1 MSAEPSL
8 ADDPL
13 DTPVQYVRGCGP
25 RRAALLAKLD
35 LHTVRDLLFLLPRDV
50 LDLSVAAA
58 PAELDADTIH
68 TVRGVVVETDGRPT
82 RGGRTLVKALVRVDG
97 GGGGD
102 ETHVRA
108 SFFNQ
113 PWMRKKLPEGQRLL
127 LTGKPKR
134 YQGSWEFS
142 SPQVQFLEGD
152 ETDDGPGGIEPRYA
166 LTEGVNQR
174 GLNMLCVRAVEGFG
188 QYICDPLPMAFREKY
203 ALPHLREAA
212 AGLHAAGT
220 LEQFNAARRRVLFDD
235 LFEFQLGVALR
246 RRLWRSGGKAAALP
260 ASAKIDARIRRLF
273 PFAFT
278 AGQNDAVREI
288 AADLA
293 SETAMHRLLQAD
305 VGAGKTVVAL
315 YAMLTAVAHG
325 RQAVLMA
332 PTEVLANQHWATVQ
346 TALAH
351 SRVERQLLTGRL
363 TAAKRK
369 KLLARI
375 KAGAV
380 DLVIGTQ
387 ALIQKGVEIPRLG
400 VAVVDEQHKF
410 GVAQRAAFSAGD
422 ADPHVL
428 VMTATP
434 IPRSLALTQ
443 FGDLDVTTVRD
454 LPPGRQPVVTSR
466 VPGPKARQKTWHFI
480 REKLDGGRQ
489 CYVICPKVGTADEA
503 RLSQDGGES
512 DELSASVEATYQELI
527 GGELKGYA
535 VGLVH
540 GRMPADRKEA
550 AMEAFKT
557 GETRALVSTTV
568 VEVGVDVPNATLMV
582 IQKAE
587 SFGLSQL
594 HQLRGRV
601 ARGARRGYCF
611 LYTDRAGDAA
621 AERLG
626 VLERTTDGFEIAE
639 ADFSQRGPGHV
650 LGTRQSGKS
659 ALRVADPQRDRDI
672 LEEARAR
679 AFHLVETGL
688 FDDPDWAMVKAE
700 VLDRFGE
707 VLELAK
713 TG

>member
-1 MSAEPSL
+1 MPDDVPL

-13 DTPVQYVRGCGP
+13 HTPVQYVRGCGP

-35 LHTVRDLLFLLPRDV
+35 LLTVRDLLFFLPRDV
-50 LDLSVAAA
+50 VDLSVAADVE
-58 PAELDADTIH
+58 ELTDDAIH
-68 TVRGVVVETDGRPT
+68 TVRGVVLDADARST
-82 RGGRTLVKALVRVDG
+82 RGGRILVKAVV
-97 GGGGD
+97 
-102 ETHVRA
+102 ETSSGTVRA

-113 PWMRKKLPEGQRLL
+113 RWMLKKLPPGTRVM

-134 YQGSWEFS
+134 YDGAWEFS
-142 SPQVQFLEGD
+142 SPQVQFLEG
-152 ETDDGPGGIEPRYA
+152 EPGGEAPGGIEPRYA

-174 GLNMLCVRAVEGFG
+174 GLNMLATRAVEGFG
-188 QYICDPLPMAFREKY
+188 QYICDPLPKAFRD
-203 ALPHLREAA
+203 AHGLPHLRDAA
-212 AGLHAAGT
+212 ANLHAAAT
-220 LEQFNAARRRVLFDD
+220 LQDFNAARDRVLFDD

-246 RRLWRSGGKAAALP
+246 RRMWRAGGKADPLP
-260 ASAKIDARIRRLF
+260 VSAKIDARIRRLF
-273 PFAFT
+273 PFEFT
-278 AGQNDAVREI
+278 AGQNAAVKEI
-288 AADLA
+288 AADLS
-293 SETAMHRLLQAD
+293 SEIAMHRLLQAD

-346 TALAH
+346 HALAH
-351 SRVERQLLTGRL
+351 SRVERRLLTGRL
-363 TAAKRK
+363 TAKKRK
-369 KLLARI
+369 DLRARI
-375 KAGAV
+375 KSGAV
-380 DLVIGTQ
+380 QLIIGTQ

-422 ADPHVL
+422 RDPHVL

-466 VPGPKARQKTWHFI
+466 VPGPQARQKTWHFI
-480 REKLDGGRQ
+480 REKLDEGRQ
-489 CYVICPKVGTADEA
+489 LYVICPKVGSADEA
-503 RLSQDGGES
+503 DVES

-527 GGELKGYA
+527 ETELKDYA

-540 GRMPADRKEA
+540 GRMDADRKDA
-550 AMEAFKT
+550 AMDAFKT
-557 GETRALVSTTV
+557 GETRVLVSTTV

-611 LYTDRAGDAA
+611 LYTDATTPAA

-639 ADFSQRGPGHV
+639 ADFNQRGPGHV

-659 ALRVADPQRDRDI
+659 ALRVADPQRDRDL
-672 LEEARAR
+672 LEEARRR
-679 AFHLVETGL
+679 AFHLVETGQ
-688 FDDPDWAMVKAE
+688 FDLPDWAMVKAE

-707 VLELAK
+707 VLDLAK

>member
-1 MSAEPSL
+1 MPGPETF
-8 ADDPL
+8 DGDPL
-13 DTPVQYVRGCGP
+13 DTPVQFVRGCGP

-50 LDLSVAAA
+50 LDLSVASSVSSLSD
-58 PAELDADTIH
+58 EGVH
-68 TVRGVVVETDGRPT
+68 TVRGVVRETDGRPT
-82 RGGRTLVKALVRVDG
+82 RGGRTLVKALIDVGNGEFVRG
-97 GGGGD
+97 
-102 ETHVRA
+102 
-108 SFFNQ
+108 SWFNQ
-113 PWMRKKLPEGQRLL
+113 PWMRKKLPDGQPVM
-127 LTGKPKR
+127 LTGKCRR
-134 YQGSWEFS
+134 YDGAWEFG
-142 SPQVQFLEGD
+142 SPRVDLLEGD
-152 ETDDGPGGIEPRYA
+152 GELHADRKGIEPVYA

-174 GLNMLCVRAVEGFG
+174 GLNMLATRAVEGFG
-188 QYICDPLPMAFREKY
+188 QYICDPLPKAFREKH
-203 ALPHLREAA
+203 ALPHLRDAA
-212 AGLHAAGT
+212 AGLHAAET
-220 LEQFNAARRRVLFDD
+220 LDQFNAARRRILFDD

-246 RRLWRSGGKAAALP
+246 RRIWRAGGKAAALP
-260 ASAKIDARIRRLF
+260 ASAKIDARVRRLF
-273 PFAFT
+273 PFEFT
-278 AGQNDAVREI
+278 GGQNDAVKEI
-288 AADLA
+288 CADLA

-315 YAMLTAVAHG
+315 YAMLVAVAHG

-346 TALAH
+346 QALRH

-363 TAAKRK
+363 TAKKRK
-369 KLLARI
+369 ELLARI

-387 ALIQKGVEIPRLG
+387 ALIQKGVRIPRLG

-422 ADPHVL
+422 NDPHVL

-466 VPGPKARQKTWHFI
+466 VPGPKARQRTWHFI
-480 REKLDGGRQ
+480 REKLDEGRQ

-503 RLSQDGGES
+503 DLES
-512 DELSASVEATYQELI
+512 DELSASVEATFKELT
-527 GGELKGYA
+527 GGELKGYE

-540 GRMPADRKEA
+540 GKLDADKKEA
-550 AMEAFKT
+550 AMTAFKT
-557 GETRALVSTTV
+557 GETRVLVSTTV

-601 ARGARRGYCF
+601 ARGTRRGYCF
-611 LYTDRAGDAA
+611 LYTDQTSDAA

-639 ADFSQRGPGHV
+639 ADFQQRGPGHV

-659 ALRVADPQRDRDI
+659 ALRVADPQRDREI

-688 FDDPDWAMVKAE
+688 FDEPEWAMVKAD

-707 VLELAK
+707 VMELAK

>member
-1 MSAEPSL
+1 METPP
-8 ADDPL
+8 DDPL

-25 RRAALLAKLD
+25 RRAGLLAKLD
-35 LHTVRDLLFLLPRDV
+35 IQTVRDLLFLLPRDV

-58 PAELDADTIH
+58 PADLDGESVQ
-68 TVRGVVVETDGRPT
+68 TVRGVVLDADARPT
-82 RGGRTLVKALVRVDG
+82 RGGRTLVKALVRVVGERG
-97 GGGGD
+97 GAGQ
-102 ETHVRA
+102 VRA
-108 SFFNQ
+108 SWFNQ
-113 PWMRKKLPEGQRLL
+113 PWMRKKLPPGQRVL

-134 YQGSWEFS
+134 YGGAWEFS
-142 SPQVQFLEGD
+142 SPQVQYLEGD
-152 ETDDGPGGIEPRYA
+152 EDDGDGPGGIEPVYA
-166 LTEGVNQR
+166 LTEGVNQK
-174 GLNMLCVRAVEGFG
+174 GLNMLAVRAVEGFG
-188 QYICDPLPMAFREKY
+188 QYICDPLPKAFRDQHG
-203 ALPHLREAA
+203 LPHLREAA
-212 AGLHAAGT
+212 ANLHAAET
-220 LEQFNAARRRVLFDD
+220 LDDFNAARNRVLFDD

-246 RRLWRSGGKAAALP
+246 RRLWRSGGAAAPLP
-260 ASAKIDARIRRLF
+260 VSAKIDARIRRLF
-273 PFAFT
+273 PFEFT
-278 AGQNDAVREI
+278 AGQNEAVKQI

-346 TALAH
+346 HALAH

-363 TAAKRK
+363 TQKKRK
-369 KLLARI
+369 NLLARI
-375 KAGAV
+375 KSGAV
-380 DLVIGTQ
+380 QLVIGTQ
-387 ALIQKGVEIPRLG
+387 ALIQKGVVIPRLG

-422 ADPHVL
+422 AEPHVL

-466 VPGPKARQKTWHFI
+466 VPGPKAREKTWHFI
-480 REKLDGGRQ
+480 RQRLDEGRQ
-489 CYVICPKVGTADEA
+489 CYVICPKVGSAEEA
-503 RLSQDGGES
+503 RSSSEEGDG
-512 DELSASVEATYQELI
+512 DELSASVEATFKELT
-527 GGELKGYA
+527 GGELKNYA

-540 GRMPADRKEA
+540 GRMDADKKEA
-550 AMEAFKT
+550 AMAAFKA

-601 ARGARRGYCF
+601 ARGSRRGYCF
-611 LYTDRAGDAA
+611 LFTDELSSAA

-639 ADFSQRGPGHV
+639 ADFAQRGPGHV

-659 ALRVADPQRDRDI
+659 ALRVADPARDRDL
-672 LEEARAR
+672 LEEARRR
-679 AFHLVETGL
+679 AFHLVETGQ
-688 FDDPDWAMVKAE
+688 FDLPDWAMVKAE

>member
-1 MSAEPSL
+1 MADPAHH

-25 RRAALLAKLD
+25 RRAALLEKLEIR
-35 LHTVRDLLFLLPRDV
+35 TVRDLLFLLPRDV
-50 LDLSVAAA
+50 VDLSVAATVE
-58 PAELDADTIH
+58 ELDAETIH
-68 TVRGVVVETDGRPT
+68 TVRGVIVDTDARPT
-82 RGGRTLVKALVRVDG
+82 RNGRTLVKSSV
-97 GGGGD
+97 
-102 ETHVRA
+102 ETTSGRVRA

-113 PWMRKKLPEGQRLL
+113 PWMRKKLPPGARVQ

-134 YQGSWEFS
+134 YDGAWEFS
-142 SPQVQFLEGD
+142 SPQVQILEG
-152 ETDDGPGGIEPRYA
+152 EPGEAAGGIEPRYA

-174 GLNMLCVRAVEGFG
+174 GLNMLATRAVEGFG
-188 QYICDPLPMAFREKY
+188 QYICDPLPKAFRDERG
-203 ALPHLREAA
+203 LPHLRDAA
-212 AGLHAAGT
+212 RNLHAAGS
-220 LEQFNAARRRVLFDD
+220 LDDFNAARDRVLFDD

-246 RRLWRSGGKAAALP
+246 RRMWRAGGQADPLP
-260 ASAKIDARIRRLF
+260 VSAKIDARIRRLF
-273 PFAFT
+273 PFEFT
-278 AGQNDAVREI
+278 AGQNDAVKQI

-346 TALAH
+346 HALAH

-363 TAAKRK
+363 TQKKRK
-369 KLLARI
+369 NLLARI
-375 KAGAV
+375 KSGAV
-380 DLVIGTQ
+380 QLVIGTQ

-410 GVAQRAAFSAGD
+410 GVAQRAAFSSNKPGAGD
-422 ADPHVL
+422 RDPHVL

-480 REKLDGGRQ
+480 REKLDEGRQ
-489 CYVICPKVGTADEA
+489 CYVICPKVGSADEA
-503 RLSQDGGES
+503 DAES
-512 DELSASVEATYQELI
+512 DELSASVEATFKELTE
-527 GGELKGYA
+527 GELKGYA

-540 GRMPADRKEA
+540 GRMEADKKEA

-557 GETRALVSTTV
+557 GESRALVSTTV

-601 ARGARRGYCF
+601 ARGSRRGYCF
-611 LYTDRAGDAA
+611 LYTDQTSQTA
-621 AERLG
+621 AERLA

-659 ALRVADPQRDRDI
+659 ALRVADPQRDRDL
-672 LEEARAR
+672 LEEARRR
-679 AFHLVETGL
+679 AFHLVETGQ
-688 FDDPDWAMVKAE
+688 FDLPDWAMVKAE

>member
-1 MSAEPSL
+1 MADDVPL

-35 LHTVRDLLFLLPRDV
+35 ILTVRDLLFLLPRDV
-50 LDLSVAAA
+50 LDLSVAASVE
-58 PAELDADTIH
+58 ELNADTIH
-68 TVRGVVVETDGRPT
+68 TVRGVVVDVDARPT
-82 RGGRTLVKALVRVDG
+82 RNGRTLVKAVV
-97 GGGGD
+97 
-102 ETHVRA
+102 ETNSGMVRA

-113 PWMRKKLPEGQRLL
+113 PWMRKKLPPGQRVM

-134 YQGSWEFS
+134 YDGAWEFS
-142 SPQVQFLEGD
+142 SPQVQSLEG
-152 ETDDGPGGIEPRYA
+152 EPDGAAGGIEPRYA

-174 GLNMLCVRAVEGFG
+174 GLNMLATRAVEGFG
-188 QYICDPLPMAFREKY
+188 HYICDPLPKAFRDQHG
-203 ALPHLREAA
+203 LPHLRDAA
-212 AGLHAAGT
+212 ANLHAAQT
-220 LEQFNAARRRVLFDD
+220 LEDFNAARDRVLFDD

-246 RRLWRSGGKAAALP
+246 RRLWRSGGSADPLP
-260 ASAKIDARIRRLF
+260 VSAKIDARIRRLF
-273 PFAFT
+273 PFEFT
-278 AGQNDAVREI
+278 DGQNQAVKEI

-293 SETAMHRLLQAD
+293 SEIAMHRLLQAD

-346 TALAH
+346 HALAH
-351 SRVERQLLTGRL
+351 SRVERRLLTGRL
-363 TAAKRK
+363 TAKKRK
-369 KLLARI
+369 DLRARI
-375 KAGAV
+375 KSGAV
-380 DLVIGTQ
+380 QLIVGTQ

-422 ADPHVL
+422 RDPHVL

-480 REKLDGGRQ
+480 REKLDEGRQ
-489 CYVICPKVGTADEA
+489 LYVICPKVGSADEA
-503 RLSQDGGES
+503 DAES
-512 DELSASVEATYQELI
+512 DELSASVEATYKELVE
-527 GGELKGYA
+527 GELKGYA

-540 GRMPADRKEA
+540 GRMDADKKDA
-550 AMEAFKT
+550 AMNAFKT
-557 GETRALVSTTV
+557 GETRVLVSTTV

-601 ARGARRGYCF
+601 ARGSRRGYCF
-611 LYTDRAGDAA
+611 LYTDQTSPAA
-621 AERLG
+621 TERLG

-639 ADFSQRGPGHV
+639 ADFAQRGPGHV

-659 ALRVADPQRDRDI
+659 ALRVADPQRDRDL
-672 LEEARAR
+672 LETARRR
-679 AFHLVETGL
+679 AFHLVETAQ
-688 FDDPDWAMVKAE
+688 FDEPDWAMVKAE

>member
-1 MSAEPSL
+1 MAAPNRDAPDPASL
-8 ADDPL
+8 AEDPL
-13 DTPVQYVRGCGP
+13 DTPVQFVRGCGP
-25 RRAALLAKLD
+25 RRAALLAKLEIR
-35 LHTVRDLLFLLPRDV
+35 TVRDLLFLLPRDV
-50 LDLSVAAA
+50 MDLSAASSVDA
-58 PAELDADTIH
+58 LDAEAVH
-68 TVRGVVVETDGRPT
+68 VVRGTVRETDGRPT
-82 RGGRTLVKALVRVDG
+82 RGGRTLVKALIDVGDG
-97 GGGGD
+97 
-102 ETHVRA
+102 EFVRA
-108 SFFNQ
+108 AWFNQ
-113 PWMRKKLPEGQRLL
+113 PWMRKKLPPGTAVM
-127 LTGKPKR
+127 LTGKCKR
-134 YQGSWEFS
+134 YDGAWEFG
-142 SPQVQFLEGD
+142 SPRVDILEGD
-152 ETDDGPGGIEPRYA
+152 AAGGDGPGGIEPVYA

-174 GLNMLCVRAVEGFG
+174 GLNMLATRAVEGFG
-188 QYICDPLPMAFREKY
+188 QYVCDPLPKAFRESHG
-203 ALPHLREAA
+203 LPHLRDAA
-212 AGLHAAGT
+212 AGLHAAET
-220 LEQFNAARRRVLFDD
+220 LEQFNAARRRILFDD
-235 LFEFQLGVALR
+235 LFEFQLGVAMR
-246 RRLWRSGGKAAALP
+246 RRLWRAGGKAAALP
-260 ASAKIDARIRRLF
+260 ASAKIDARVRRLF
-273 PFAFT
+273 PFEFT
-278 AGQNDAVREI
+278 GGQNDAVREI
-288 AADLA
+288 CGDLA

-315 YAMLTAVAHG
+315 YAMLVAVAHG
-325 RQAVLMA
+325 KQAVLMA

-346 TALAH
+346 QALRH
-351 SRVERQLLTGRL
+351 SRVERRLLTGRL
-363 TAAKRK
+363 TQKKRRD
-369 KLLARI
+369 LLARI

-387 ALIQKGVEIPRLG
+387 ALIQKGVHIPRLG

-489 CYVICPKVGTADEA
+489 CYVICPKVGSADEA
-503 RLSQDGGES
+503 NEDS
-512 DELSASVEATYQELI
+512 DELSASVEATFKELTD
-527 GGELKGYA
+527 GELKGYD

-540 GRMPADRKEA
+540 GRMDADKKEA

-557 GETRALVSTTV
+557 GETRVLVSTTV

-611 LYTDRAGDAA
+611 LFTDQTTPAA
-621 AERLG
+621 TERLG

-639 ADFSQRGPGHV
+639 ADFQQRGPGHV

-659 ALRVADPQRDRDI
+659 ALRVADPSRDREI
-672 LEEARAR
+672 LEDARAK

-688 FDDPDWAMVKAE
+688 LDDPEWAMVKAE

-707 VLELAK
+707 VMELAK

>member
-1 MSAEPSL
+1 MADDVPL

-35 LHTVRDLLFLLPRDV
+35 VLTVRDLLFLLPRDV
-50 LDLSVAAA
+50 VDLSVATSVE
-58 PAELDADTIH
+58 ELDADTIH
-68 TVRGVVVETDGRPT
+68 TVRGVVLDTDARST
-82 RGGRTLVKALVRVDG
+82 RGGRILVKSIV
-97 GGGGD
+97 
-102 ETHVRA
+102 ETSSGTVRA

-113 PWMRKKLPEGQRLL
+113 RWMLKKLPPGTRVM

-134 YQGSWEFS
+134 YDGAWEFS
-142 SPQVQFLEGD
+142 SPQVQVLEGEPGEPGAED
-152 ETDDGPGGIEPRYA
+152 VGGIEPRYA

-174 GLNMLCVRAVEGFG
+174 GLNMLATRAVEGFG
-188 QYICDPLPMAFREKY
+188 QYICDPLPKAFRDQY
-203 ALPHLREAA
+203 GLPHLRDAA
-212 AGLHAAGT
+212 ANLHAAQT
-220 LEQFNAARRRVLFDD
+220 LEDFNAARDRVLFDD

-246 RRLWRSGGKAAALP
+246 RRLWRSGGKADPLP
-260 ASAKIDARIRRLF
+260 VSAKIDARIRRLF
-273 PFAFT
+273 PFEFT
-278 AGQNDAVREI
+278 DGQNQAVKEI

-293 SETAMHRLLQAD
+293 SEIAMHRLLQAD

-346 TALAH
+346 HALAH
-351 SRVERQLLTGRL
+351 SRVERRLLTGRL
-363 TAAKRK
+363 TAKKRK
-369 KLLARI
+369 DLRARI
-375 KAGAV
+375 KSGAV
-380 DLVIGTQ
+380 QMVIGTQ

-422 ADPHVL
+422 RDPHVL

-466 VPGPKARQKTWHFI
+466 VPGPQARQKTWHFI
-480 REKLDGGRQ
+480 REKLDEGRQ
-489 CYVICPKVGTADEA
+489 LYVICPKVGDASEA
-503 RLSQDGGES
+503 NGDS
-512 DELSASVEATYQELI
+512 DELSASVEATFKELVE
-527 GGELKGYA
+527 GELKGYA

-540 GRMPADRKEA
+540 GRMDADKKDA
-550 AMEAFKT
+550 AMSAFKT
-557 GETRALVSTTV
+557 GETRVLVSTTV

-611 LYTDRAGDAA
+611 LYTDQTSQTA

-626 VLERTTDGFEIAE
+626 VLERTTDGFQIAE
-639 ADFSQRGPGHV
+639 ADFAQRGPGHV

-659 ALRVADPQRDRDI
+659 ALRVADPQRDREL
-672 LEEARAR
+672 LEMARRR
-679 AFHLVETGL
+679 AFHLVETGS
-688 FDDPDWAMVKAE
+688 FDLPEWAMVKAE

>member
-1 MSAEPSL
+1 MADPEHL

-13 DTPVQYVRGCGP
+13 DTPVQFVRGCGP
-25 RRAALLAKLD
+25 RRAALLAKLEI
-35 LHTVRDLLFLLPRDV
+35 HTVRDLLFLLPRDV
-50 LDLSVAAA
+50 LDLSVAADV
-58 PAELDADTIH
+58 EQLDDQTIH
-68 TVRGVVVETDGRPT
+68 TVRGVVVDTDARPT
-82 RGGRTLVKALVRVDG
+82 RNGRTLVKSVI
-97 GGGGD
+97 
-102 ETHVRA
+102 ETSSGMVRA

-113 PWMRKKLPEGQRLL
+113 PWMRKKLPEGQRVLV
-127 LTGKPKR
+127 TGKPKR
-134 YQGSWEFS
+134 YDGAWEFS
-142 SPQVQFLEGD
+142 SPQVQLLEG
-152 ETDDGPGGIEPRYA
+152 EPGEAVGGIEPRYA

-174 GLNMLCVRAVEGFG
+174 GLNMLATRAVEGFG
-188 QYICDPLPMAFREKY
+188 HYICDPLPKAFRDKHG
-203 ALPHLREAA
+203 LPHLKEAA
-212 AGLHAAGT
+212 ANLHAAET
-220 LEQFNAARRRVLFDD
+220 LADFNAARDRVLFDD

-246 RRLWRSGGKAAALP
+246 RRMWRAGGTADPLP
-260 ASAKIDARIRRLF
+260 VSAKIDARIRRLF
-273 PFAFT
+273 PFEFT
-278 AGQNDAVREI
+278 AGQNDAVKEI

-293 SETAMHRLLQAD
+293 SEVAMHRLLQAD

-346 TALAH
+346 HALAH
-351 SRVERQLLTGRL
+351 SRVERRLLTGRL
-363 TAAKRK
+363 TAKKRK
-369 KLLARI
+369 DLRARI
-375 KAGAV
+375 KSGAV
-380 DLVIGTQ
+380 QLIIGTQ

-422 ADPHVL
+422 RDPHVL

-480 REKLDGGRQ
+480 REKLDEGRQ
-489 CYVICPKVGTADEA
+489 CYVICPKVGDVSEADV
-503 RLSQDGGES
+503 ES
-512 DELSASVEATYQELI
+512 DELSASVEATFKELTE
-527 GGELKGYA
+527 GELQGYA

-540 GRMPADRKEA
+540 GRMEADKKEA

-557 GETRALVSTTV
+557 GETRVLVSTTV

-601 ARGARRGYCF
+601 ARGSRRGYCF
-611 LYTDRAGDAA
+611 LYTDQTSATA

-639 ADFSQRGPGHV
+639 ADFAQRGPGHV

-659 ALRVADPQRDRDI
+659 ALRVADPQRDRDL
-672 LEEARAR
+672 LEEARR
-679 AFHLVETGL
+679 KAFHLVDTGM
-688 FDDPDWAMVKAE
+688 FDQPEWAMVKAE

>member
-1 MSAEPSL
+1 M
-8 ADDPL
+8 
-13 DTPVQYVRGCGP
+13 
-25 RRAALLAKLD
+25 
-35 LHTVRDLLFLLPRDV
+35 
-50 LDLSVAAA
+50 
-58 PAELDADTIH
+58 
-68 TVRGVVVETDGRPT
+68 
-82 RGGRTLVKALVRVDG
+82 
-97 GGGGD
+97 
-102 ETHVRA
+102 
-108 SFFNQ
+108 
-113 PWMRKKLPEGQRLL
+113 
-127 LTGKPKR
+127 
-134 YQGSWEFS
+134 
-142 SPQVQFLEGD
+142 
-152 ETDDGPGGIEPRYA
+152 
-166 LTEGVNQR
+166 
-174 GLNMLCVRAVEGFG
+174 
-188 QYICDPLPMAFREKY
+188 
-203 ALPHLREAA
+203 
-212 AGLHAAGT
+212 
-220 LEQFNAARRRVLFDD
+220 LFDD

-246 RRLWRSGGKAAALP
+246 RRLWRAGGKADPLP
-260 ASAKIDARIRRLF
+260 VSAKIDARIRRLF
-273 PFAFT
+273 PFEFT
-278 AGQNDAVREI
+278 AGQNDAVKEI
-288 AADLA
+288 AADLS
-293 SETAMHRLLQAD
+293 SEIAMHRLLQAD

-346 TALAH
+346 HALAH

-363 TAAKRK
+363 TQKKRK
-369 KLLARI
+369 NLLARI
-375 KAGAV
+375 KSGAV
-380 DLVIGTQ
+380 QLVVGTQ

-422 ADPHVL
+422 RDPHVL

-480 REKLDGGRQ
+480 REKIDEGRQ
-489 CYVICPKVGTADEA
+489 CYVICPKVGSADEA
-503 RLSQDGGES
+503 RSPQDG
-512 DELSASVEATYQELI
+512 DDSAEVSSSVEATFKELTE
-527 GGELKGYA
+527 GELKGYA

-540 GRMPADRKEA
+540 GRMEADRKEA

-557 GETRALVSTTV
+557 GETRVLVSTTV

-582 IQKAE
+582 IHKAE

-601 ARGARRGYCF
+601 ARGSRRGYCF
-611 LYTDRAGDAA
+611 LYTDQTSATA
-621 AERLG
+621 AERLA

-639 ADFSQRGPGHV
+639 ADFAQRGPGHV

-659 ALRVADPQRDRDI
+659 ALRVADPQRDRDL
-672 LEEARAR
+672 LEQARRR
-679 AFHLVETGL
+679 AFHLVETGQ
-688 FDDPDWAMVKAE
+688 FDQPEWAMVKAE

>member
-1 MSAEPSL
+1 MADSPDHAE
-8 ADDPL
+8 DPL

-25 RRAALLAKLD
+25 RRAALLEKLEIR
-35 LHTVRDLLFLLPRDV
+35 TVRDLLFLLPRDV
-50 LDLSVAAA
+50 VDLSVAASVE
-58 PAELDADTIH
+58 ELDAETVH
-68 TVRGVVVETDGRPT
+68 TVRGVIVDTDARPT
-82 RGGRTLVKALVRVDG
+82 RNGRTLVKSSI
-97 GGGGD
+97 
-102 ETHVRA
+102 ETSSGRVRA

-113 PWMRKKLPEGQRLL
+113 PWMRKKLPPGARVQ

-134 YQGSWEFS
+134 YDGAWEFS
-142 SPQVQFLEGD
+142 SPQVQILEG
-152 ETDDGPGGIEPRYA
+152 EPGEAAGGIEPRYA

-174 GLNMLCVRAVEGFG
+174 GLNMLATRAVEGFG
-188 QYICDPLPMAFREKY
+188 QYICDPLPKAFRDERG
-203 ALPHLREAA
+203 LPHLRDAA
-212 AGLHAAGT
+212 NNLHAAGS
-220 LEQFNAARRRVLFDD
+220 LDDFNAARDRVLFDD

-246 RRLWRSGGKAAALP
+246 RRMWRAGGTADPLP
-260 ASAKIDARIRRLF
+260 VSAKIDARIRRLF
-273 PFAFT
+273 PFEFT
-278 AGQNDAVREI
+278 AGQNDAIKQI

-346 TALAH
+346 HALAH

-363 TAAKRK
+363 TQKKRK
-369 KLLARI
+369 NLLARI
-375 KAGAV
+375 KSGAV
-380 DLVIGTQ
+380 QLVIGTQ

-410 GVAQRAAFSAGD
+410 GVAQRAAFSSNKSGAGGS
-422 ADPHVL
+422 DPHVL

-480 REKLDGGRQ
+480 REKLDEGRQ
-489 CYVICPKVGTADEA
+489 CYVICPKVGDASEAD
-503 RLSQDGGES
+503 LES
-512 DELSASVEATYQELI
+512 DELSASVEATFKELTE
-527 GGELKGYA
+527 GELKGYA

-540 GRMPADRKEA
+540 GRMEAAKKEA

-557 GETRALVSTTV
+557 GESRVLVSTTV

-601 ARGARRGYCF
+601 ARGSRRGYCF
-611 LYTDRAGDAA
+611 LYTDQTSQTA
-621 AERLG
+621 AERLA

-639 ADFSQRGPGHV
+639 ADFAQRGPGHV

-659 ALRVADPQRDRDI
+659 ALRVADPQRDRDL
-672 LEEARAR
+672 LEEARRR
-679 AFHLVETGL
+679 AFHLVETGQ
-688 FDDPDWAMVKAE
+688 FDLPDWAMVKAE

>member
-1 MSAEPSL
+1 MADDAHL

-13 DTPVQYVRGCGP
+13 DTPVQFVRGCGP

-35 LHTVRDLLFLLPRDV
+35 ILTVRDLLFLLPRDV
-50 LDLSVAAA
+50 LDLSVATAVE
-58 PAELDADTIH
+58 ELDADTIH
-68 TVRGVVVETDGRPT
+68 TVRGVVVDTDARPT
-82 RGGRTLVKALVRVDG
+82 RGGRTLVKAIV
-97 GGGGD
+97 
-102 ETHVRA
+102 ETSSGMVRA

-113 PWMRKKLPEGQRLL
+113 PWMRKKLPPGQRVLI
-127 LTGKPKR
+127 TGKPKR
-134 YQGSWEFS
+134 YDGAWEFS
-142 SPQVQFLEGD
+142 SPQVQFLEG
-152 ETDDGPGGIEPRYA
+152 EPGEPGADGAGGIEPRYA

-174 GLNMLCVRAVEGFG
+174 GLNMLATRAVEGFG
-188 QYICDPLPMAFREKY
+188 QYICDPLPKTFRDKHG
-203 ALPHLREAA
+203 LPHLRDAA
-212 AGLHAAGT
+212 ANLHAAQT
-220 LEQFNAARRRVLFDD
+220 LDDFNAARDRVLFDD

-246 RRLWRSGGKAAALP
+246 RRLWRAGGTADPLP
-260 ASAKIDARIRRLF
+260 VSAKIDARIRRLF
-273 PFAFT
+273 PFEFT
-278 AGQNDAVREI
+278 DGQNQAVKEI

-293 SETAMHRLLQAD
+293 SEVAMHRLLQAD

-325 RQAVLMA
+325 HQAVLMA

-346 TALAH
+346 HALAH
-351 SRVERQLLTGRL
+351 SRVERRLLTGRL
-363 TAAKRK
+363 TAKKRK
-369 KLLARI
+369 DLRARI
-375 KAGAV
+375 KSGAV
-380 DLVIGTQ
+380 QLIIGTQ

-422 ADPHVL
+422 RDPHVL

-480 REKLDGGRQ
+480 REKLGEGRQ
-489 CYVICPKVGTADEA
+489 LYVICPKVGDASEA
-503 RLSQDGGES
+503 RSLSDGGDS
-512 DELSASVEATYQELI
+512 DELSASVEATYKELVE
-527 GGELKGYA
+527 GELKGYA

-540 GRMPADRKEA
+540 GRMEADKKEA
-550 AMEAFKT
+550 AMNAFKT
-557 GETRALVSTTV
+557 GETQVLVSTTV

-601 ARGARRGYCF
+601 ARGSRRGYCF
-611 LYTDRAGDAA
+611 LYTDQTSATA
-621 AERLG
+621 AERLA
-626 VLERTTDGFEIAE
+626 VLERTTDGFDIAE
-639 ADFSQRGPGHV
+639 ADFAQRGPGHV

-672 LEEARAR
+672 LETARRR
-679 AFHLVETGL
+679 AFHLVDTGM
-688 FDDPDWAMVKAE
+688 FDEPDWAMVKAE

>member
-1 MSAEPSL
+1 MPSFSPNPADLAE
-8 ADDPL
+8 DPL
-13 DTPVQYVRGCGP
+13 DTPVQFVRGCGP

-35 LHTVRDLLFLLPRDV
+35 LRTVRDLLFLLPRDV
-50 LDLSVAAA
+50 LDLSVASSVGSLSD
-58 PAELDADTIH
+58 EGVH
-68 TVRGVVVETDGRPT
+68 TVRGVVRETDGRPT
-82 RGGRTLVKALVRVDG
+82 RGGRTLVKALFDVGDGEFVRG
-97 GGGGD
+97 
-102 ETHVRA
+102 
-108 SFFNQ
+108 SWFNQ
-113 PWMRKKLPEGQRLL
+113 PWMRKKLPDGQPVM
-127 LTGKPKR
+127 LTGKCKR
-134 YQGSWEFS
+134 YDGAWEFT
-142 SPQVQFLEGD
+142 SPRVDLLEGD
-152 ETDDGPGGIEPRYA
+152 GELHAERKGIEPVYA

-174 GLNMLCVRAVEGFG
+174 GLNMLATRAVEGFG
-188 QYICDPLPMAFREKY
+188 QYVCDPLPKAFREKH
-203 ALPHLREAA
+203 ALPHLRDAA
-212 AGLHAAGT
+212 AGLHAAET

-235 LFEFQLGVALR
+235 LFEFQLGVAMR
-246 RRLWRSGGKAAALP
+246 RRLWRAGGKAAALP
-260 ASAKIDARIRRLF
+260 VSAKIDARCRRLF
-273 PFAFT
+273 PFEFT
-278 AGQNDAVREI
+278 GGQNDAVREI
-288 AADLA
+288 CADLA

-315 YAMLTAVAHG
+315 YAMLVAVAHG
-325 RQAVLMA
+325 KQAVLMA

-346 TALAH
+346 QALRH

-363 TAAKRK
+363 TQKKRK
-369 KLLARI
+369 DLLARI

-387 ALIQKGVEIPRLG
+387 ALIQKGVHIPRLG

-422 ADPHVL
+422 NDPHVL

-489 CYVICPKVGTADEA
+489 CYVICPKVGTAEEA
-503 RLSQDGGES
+503 KEDS
-512 DELSASVEATYQELI
+512 DELSASVEATFKELT
-527 GGELKGYA
+527 GGELKGYD

-540 GRMPADRKEA
+540 GRMDADKKDA
-550 AMEAFKT
+550 AMTAFKT
-557 GETRALVSTTV
+557 GETRVLVSTTV

-611 LYTDRAGDAA
+611 LFTDQTTPAA
-621 AERLG
+621 TERLG

-639 ADFSQRGPGHV
+639 ADFQQRGPGHV

-659 ALRVADPQRDRDI
+659 ALRVADPQRDREI
-672 LEEARAR
+672 LEDARAR

-688 FDDPDWAMVKAE
+688 FDEPEWAMVKAD

-707 VLELAK
+707 VMELAK

>member
-1 MSAEPSL
+1 M
-8 ADDPL
+8 
-13 DTPVQYVRGCGP
+13 
-25 RRAALLAKLD
+25 
-35 LHTVRDLLFLLPRDV
+35 
-50 LDLSVAAA
+50 
-58 PAELDADTIH
+58 
-68 TVRGVVVETDGRPT
+68 
-82 RGGRTLVKALVRVDG
+82 
-97 GGGGD
+97 
-102 ETHVRA
+102 
-108 SFFNQ
+108 
-113 PWMRKKLPEGQRLL
+113 
-127 LTGKPKR
+127 
-134 YQGSWEFS
+134 
-142 SPQVQFLEGD
+142 
-152 ETDDGPGGIEPRYA
+152 
-166 LTEGVNQR
+166 
-174 GLNMLCVRAVEGFG
+174 
-188 QYICDPLPMAFREKY
+188 
-203 ALPHLREAA
+203 
-212 AGLHAAGT
+212 
-220 LEQFNAARRRVLFDD
+220 
-235 LFEFQLGVALR
+235 ALR
-246 RRLWRSGGKAAALP
+246 RRLWRSGGSAAPLP
-260 ASAKIDARIRRLF
+260 VSAKIDARIRKLF
-273 PFAFT
+273 PFDFT
-278 AGQNDAVREI
+278 GGQNDAVKAI

-315 YAMLTAVAHG
+315 YAMLVAVAHG
-325 RQAVLMA
+325 KQAVLMA

-346 TALAH
+346 HALAH

-363 TAAKRK
+363 TQKKRK
-369 KLLARI
+369 NLLARI
-375 KAGAV
+375 KSGAV
-380 DLVIGTQ
+380 QLVIGTQ

-422 ADPHVL
+422 AEPHVL

-480 REKLDGGRQ
+480 REKLAEGRQ

-503 RLSQDGGES
+503 DLES
-512 DELSASVEATYQELI
+512 DELSASVEATFKELTE
-527 GGELKGYA
+527 GDLKGVA

-540 GRMPADRKEA
+540 GRMDADTKEA
-550 AMEAFKT
+550 AMTAFKT
-557 GETRALVSTTV
+557 GETRVLVSTTV

-601 ARGARRGYCF
+601 ARGSRRGYCF
-611 LYTDRAGDAA
+611 LYTDGTTPAA

-659 ALRVADPQRDRDI
+659 ALRVADPGRDRDL
-672 LEEARAR
+672 LEEARRR
-679 AFHLVETGL
+679 AFHLVETGA
-688 FDDPDWAMVKAE
+688 FDLPEWAMVKAE

>member
-1 MSAEPSL
+1 MADVPPP

-25 RRAALLAKLD
+25 RRAALLAKLEI
-35 LHTVRDLLFLLPRDV
+35 HTVRDLLFLLPRDV
-50 LDLSVAAA
+50 VDLSVATSVE
-58 PAELDADTIH
+58 ELDDQTIH
-68 TVRGVVVETDGRPT
+68 TVRGVILDTDARPT
-82 RGGRTLVKALVRVDG
+82 RGGRTLVKCVV
-97 GGGGD
+97 
-102 ETHVRA
+102 ETSSGRVRA

-113 PWMRKKLPEGQRLL
+113 PWMRKKLPPGARIL

-134 YQGSWEFS
+134 YDGAWEFS
-142 SPQVQFLEGD
+142 SPQVQILEGEPGD
-152 ETDDGPGGIEPRYA
+152 STGGGIEPRYA

-174 GLNMLCVRAVEGFG
+174 GLNMLATRAVEGFG
-188 QYICDPLPMAFREKY
+188 QYICDPLPKAFRDSHG
-203 ALPHLREAA
+203 LPHLREAA
-212 AGLHAAGT
+212 ANLHAAGS
-220 LEQFNAARRRVLFDD
+220 LDEFNAARDRVLFDD

-246 RRLWRSGGKAAALP
+246 RRLWRSGGKADPLP
-260 ASAKIDARIRRLF
+260 VSAKIDARIRRLF
-273 PFAFT
+273 PFEFT
-278 AGQNDAVREI
+278 AGQNAAVKEI

-293 SETAMHRLLQAD
+293 SEVAMHRLLQAD

-346 TALAH
+346 HALAH
-351 SRVERQLLTGRL
+351 SRVERRLLTGRL
-363 TAAKRK
+363 TQKKRK
-369 KLLARI
+369 DLRARI
-375 KAGAV
+375 KSGAV
-380 DLVIGTQ
+380 QLIVGTQ

-422 ADPHVL
+422 RDPHVL

-480 REKLDGGRQ
+480 RQKLDEGRQ
-489 CYVICPKVGTADEA
+489 CYVICPKVGDASEA
-503 RLSQDGGES
+503 RSSQDGGES
-512 DELSASVEATYQELI
+512 DELSASVEATFKELT

-540 GRMPADRKEA
+540 GRMEADKKEA

-557 GETRALVSTTV
+557 GETRVLVSTTV

-601 ARGARRGYCF
+601 ARGSRRGYCF
-611 LYTDRAGDAA
+611 LYTEQTSATA

-626 VLERTTDGFEIAE
+626 VLERTTDGFDIAE

-659 ALRVADPQRDRDI
+659 ALRVADPQRDRDL
-672 LEEARAR
+672 LETARRR
-679 AFHLVETGL
+679 AFHLVETGA
-688 FDDPDWAMVKAE
+688 FDLPEWAMVKAE

>member
-1 MSAEPSL
+1 MSAAPNF
-8 ADDPL
+8 DGDPL

-25 RRAALLAKLD
+25 RRAGLLAKLEIR
-35 LHTVRDLLFLLPRDV
+35 TVRDLLFLLPRDV
-50 LDLSVAAA
+50 LDLSVATA
-58 PAELDADTIH
+58 PADLDAETIQ

-82 RGGRTLVKALVRVDG
+82 RNGRTLVKALVRV
-97 GGGGD
+97 GGD
-102 ETHVRA
+102 GPAGGHVRA

-113 PWMRKKLPEGQRLL
+113 PWMRKKLPPGQAVL

-134 YQGSWEFS
+134 YDGAWEFS
-142 SPQVQFLEGD
+142 SPQVQYLEGG
-152 ETDDGPGGIEPRYA
+152 ETAEGAGGIEPRYA

-174 GLNMLCVRAVEGFG
+174 GLNMLAVRAVEGFG
-188 QYICDPLPMAFREKY
+188 QYICDPLPKTFREKH

-212 AGLHAAGT
+212 AHLHAAET
-220 LEQFNAARRRVLFDD
+220 LDQFNAARRRVLFDD

-260 ASAKIDARIRRLF
+260 TSAKIDARIRKLF
-273 PFAFT
+273 PFEFT
-278 AGQNDAVREI
+278 AGQNAAVREI

-315 YAMLTAVAHG
+315 YAMLVAVAHG

-346 TALAH
+346 AALSH

-410 GVAQRAAFSAGD
+410 GVAQRAAFSSNKSGAGD

-466 VPGPKARQKTWHFI
+466 VPGPKAREKTWHFI
-480 REKLDGGRQ
+480 RTKLDEGRQ
-489 CYVICPKVGTADEA
+489 CYVICPKVGDASEADV
-503 RLSQDGGES
+503 ES
-512 DELSASVEATYQELI
+512 DELSASVEATFKELTE
-527 GGELKGYA
+527 GELKGYS

-540 GRMPADRKEA
+540 GRMDAEKKEA

-557 GETRALVSTTV
+557 GETRVLVSTTV

-611 LYTDRAGDAA
+611 LYTDQTSKTA

-639 ADFSQRGPGHV
+639 ADFQQRGPGHV

-659 ALRVADPQRDRDI
+659 ALRVADPARDRDI
-672 LEEARAR
+672 LDEARAR
-679 AFHLVETGL
+679 AFHLVETGQ